1 MEHSMIISRRHL
13 VIGSVAAGTL
23 SSATRAVSQTPN
35 KVSKS
40 AAGYQDTARGNQS
53 CGACL
58 NFLPPSDCK
67 MVAGPVATT
76 GWCRLFQGA

>member
-1 MEHSMIISRRHL
+1 MMISRRQV
-13 VIGSVAAGTL
+13 VIGSVVTGTL
-23 SSATRAVSQTPN
+23 GSAGEAFPQTPN

-40 AAGYQDTARGNQS
+40 AAGYQDTARNNQS

-67 MVAGPVATT
+67 VVASPVAAT

>member
-1 MEHSMIISRRHL
+1 MMISRRQV

-23 SSATRAVSQTPN
+23 GSAGEVFAQTPN

-40 AAGYQDTARGNQS
+40 AAGYQDSARGNQS
-53 CGACL
+53 CGVCL

-67 MVAGPVATT
+67 LVAGPVAAT